1 LHPTPLVAVVTRLSD
16 PRPTVFRMDMSNPQ
30 DVGAA
35 FGAMILGG
43 TVSEEPPPP
52 DSPLARVRA
61 FTALYGSDALRPEH
75 IGAAQEGRPLLP

>member
-1 LHPTPLVAVVTRLSD
+1 
-16 PRPTVFRMDMSNPQ
+16 MDIGNRQ

-52 DSPLARVRA
+52 DSPLGRVRA
-61 FTALYGSDALRPEH
+61 FTARHGEDALRPEH
-75 IGAAQEGRPLLP
+75 IKAAQEGRPLVP

>member
-1 LHPTPLVAVVTRLSD
+1 
-16 PRPTVFRMDMSNPQ
+16 MDMSNPQ

-52 DSPLARVRA
+52 NSPLGRVRA
-61 FTALYGSDALRPEH
+61 FTARYGEGALTPEH
-75 IGAAQEGRPLLP
+75 IADAQAGRPLLP

>member
-1 LHPTPLVAVVTRLSD
+1 
-16 PRPTVFRMDMSNPQ
+16 MDMDDPQ

-52 DSPLARVRA
+52 DSPLGRVRA
-61 FTALYGSDALRPEH
+61 FTAQYGSDALRPEH

>member
-1 LHPTPLVAVVTRLSD
+1 
-16 PRPTVFRMDMSNPQ
+16 MDMSNPQ